1 MFDVCEWLVPPR
13 AIAVHTIPDNFSWS
27 HKTLSGIYMKCDL
40 EPISSSN
47 RDEGVQWH
55 VSICV
60 SNESTPVYCTDRP
73 FAALLFPA
81 VSSTSKWFPSDIMI
95 RLYYNTCII
104 EFWMEPFLAFRF
116 HNVWRNCVQ
125 VHGILLREE
134 DVLQV
139 WEHLIFVFIFLFLC
153 QCRWVGSKGVHRLW
167 GNISRAIIPASGA
180 C

>member
-1 MFDVCEWLVPPR
+1 MCANDLCHPGPLLFIPYQITFLGPTKRFLVY
-13 AIAVHTIPDNFSWS
+13 TWS
-27 HKTLSGIYMKCDL
+27 VILSQFLPQIGMR
-40 EPISSSN
+40 ESSGMYLFVFLTN
-47 RDEGVQWH
+47 LLLFIGQAAH
-55 VSICV
+55 
-60 SNESTPVYCTDRP
+60 

-81 VSSTSKWFPSDIMI
+81 VNSTSKWFPSDIMI

-116 HNVWRNCVQ
+116 HNVWRNCLQ

-153 QCRWVGSKGVHRLW
+153 
-167 GNISRAIIPASGA
+167 
-180 C
+180 